1 MWGLSGP
8 FIFRMTGIS
17 ESCEQNFSIRTF
29 TGRARHFAYGETVRE
44 APLVATGKISESAPL
59 FFFGMSLGH
68 SLLSRVFQFEA
79 TA

>member
-1 MWGLSGP
+1 
-8 FIFRMTGIS
+8 MTGILNLANP
-17 ESCEQNFSIRTF
+17 NFSIRNF
-29 TGRARHFAYGETVRE
+29 TGRARHFACGETVRE
-44 APLVATGKISESAPL
+44 APLVATGKISESAV